1 MYKKNNTISG
11 LNDYIYINE
20 YIYTNRKGKRKFQ
33 ELSLKGE
40 VLWQSEE
47 NEVYHY
53 YVNDDIIIFNKYND
67 NEEFI
72 FDDTMI
78 YNRKTKKTVFNGKI
92 PLFLYQYQCFYEN
105 IFYNIDVESII
116 VFDVLKGVV
125 LEKKEIKTEGVTS
138 LLTDNFLIKNR
149 DSHIYVYIKTDFS
162 LLWQKDLN
170 DYFLKDTETE
180 VEVKEVYLYENS
192 LIVVTKAG
200 VVRLNIETG
209 ELIWKTNYYAR
220 TMEIVGHFGYVC
232 TSLSLYRINLDN
244 GETYHYGREYA
255 QLPDFEYEGKSYWAS
270 GHRVVYH
277 DGLLWYLVYD
287 SGDSF
292 VIAIDPE
299 SAEYQWI
306 HKIDTYEK
314 ADEIQFHQDK
324 MFISDTGGNLFIYEE
339 IK

>member
-1 MYKKNNTISG
+1 MIKLIKKINATYFKTYNDFLFVLENDNSPLFIYDLNSFELIKKVGGNYGGGLYIVKKYVIDESFKGVDINTLVEKIFFEEENIYYYIKNNKYAVIRKFIEEFKVEFYLLEIEKFKILQKIKFEGEIALLTELGVVIS
-11 LNDYIYINE
+11 
-20 YIYTNRKGKRKFQ
+20 YTNDT
-33 ELSLKGE
+33 L
-40 VLWQSEE
+40 
-47 NEVYHY
+47 Y
-53 YVNDDIIIFNKYND
+53 KY
-67 NEEFI
+67 
-72 FDDTMI
+72 
-78 YNRKTKKTVFNGKI
+78 
-92 PLFLYQYQCFYEN
+92 
-105 IFYNIDVESII
+105 S
-116 VFDVLKGVV
+116 
-125 LEKKEIKTEGVTS
+125 
-138 LLTDNFLIKNR
+138 
-149 DSHIYVYIKTDFS
+149 DFS

-170 DYFLKDTETE
+170 DYFLKETETE

-192 LIVVTKAG
+192 LIVVAKAG

-324 MFISDTGGNLFIYEE
+324 MFVSDSGGNLFIYEE
-339 IK
+339 MK